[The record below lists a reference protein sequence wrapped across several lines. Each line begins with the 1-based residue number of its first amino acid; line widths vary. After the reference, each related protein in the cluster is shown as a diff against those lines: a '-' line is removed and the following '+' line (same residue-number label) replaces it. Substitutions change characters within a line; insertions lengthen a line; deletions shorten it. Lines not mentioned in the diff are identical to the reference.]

1 MEVSPVCNLLM
12 SSVSLSLLLACTLRA
27 LKLSVMSKE
36 GLLRVSKTAPFRC
49 LVNNKNKI
57 HVRVIIVQCNL
68 SIMELEM
75 SNVWVPV
82 LQLRPC

>member
-12 SSVSLSLLLACTLRA
+12 SCVSLSLLLACTLRA

-57 HVRVIIVQCNL
+57 SVIIVQSNL
-68 SIMELEM
+68 SIMGLEM

-82 LQLRPC
+82 LQLKPC

>member
-12 SSVSLSLLLACTLRA
+12 SCVSLSLLLACTLRA

-57 HVRVIIVQCNL
+57 SVIIVQSNL
-68 SIMELEM
+68 SIMGLEM

-82 LQLRPC
+82 WQLKPC

>member
-12 SSVSLSLLLACTLRA
+12 SCVSLSLLLACTLRA

-57 HVRVIIVQCNL
+57 SVIIVQSNL
-68 SIMELEM
+68 SIMGLEM

>member
-57 HVRVIIVQCNL
+57 SVIIVQSNL
-68 SIMELEM
+68 SIMGLEM

-82 LQLRPC
+82 LQLKPC